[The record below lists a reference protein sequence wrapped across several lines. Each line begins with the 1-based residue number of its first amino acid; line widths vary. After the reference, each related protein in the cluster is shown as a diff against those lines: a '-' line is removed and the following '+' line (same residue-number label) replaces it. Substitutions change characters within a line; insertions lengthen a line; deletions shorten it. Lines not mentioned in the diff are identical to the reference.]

1 MNTALKPS
9 RADLVG
15 DSHPYAK
22 ISPPAS
28 IMRAKKVIVP
38 YPVAAVFNSHRRS
51 LDMLNHFEGEETVKG
66 IHLLMHSFLTQ
77 WLKAGTVVLS
87 KRGKG

>member
-1 MNTALKPS
+1 
-9 RADLVG
+9 
-15 DSHPYAK
+15 
-22 ISPPAS
+22 
-28 IMRAKKVIVP
+28 
-38 YPVAAVFNSHRRS
+38 
-51 LDMLNHFEGEETVKG
+51 MLNHFEGEETAKG